1 MFDSTAAGSHSSVRG
16 KSIAFAAVA
25 VMAAYVLYHNERF
38 LLNAAHPVWE
48 HYAPFKW
55 WLLPHALAGLCAL
68 VLAPMQFSERLRR
81 RYTKLHRITGRIY
94 VASAFLLAPLG
105 AYIGYLDEAQG
116 APRAFTVMNAT
127 DAALLMATTGI
138 GFVFALK
145 RNIVQHRQWMT
156 RSYAVALVFFEAR
169 VILGVTGWDK
179 PPPDFATITS
189 VVWVCLAFSLLIG
202 DAANQLY
209 DVRARRVQPSRR
221 EPSPLA
227 TAGLGEIKA
236 AE

>member
-1 MFDSTAAGSHSSVRG
+1 MFDSTRAHPRSGVPG
-16 KSIAFAAVA
+16 KSVGFLAVA
-25 VMAAYVLYHNERF
+25 VMAAYVLYHNESF

-55 WLLPHALAGLCAL
+55 WLLPHGLAGLAAL

-81 RYTKLHRITGRIY
+81 RYTRLHRITGRFY
-94 VASAFLLAPLG
+94 VGCAFLLAPLG

-127 DAALLMATTGI
+127 DGALLMTTTGI
-138 GFVFALK
+138 GFFFALK

-169 VILGVTGWDK
+169 VILGVTGWDA

-202 DAANQLY
+202 DVANQLY
-209 DVRARRVQPSRR
+209 EARLRARSHRR
-221 EPSPLA
+221 EASPLA
-227 TAGLGEIKA
+227 TSSLGEIKP